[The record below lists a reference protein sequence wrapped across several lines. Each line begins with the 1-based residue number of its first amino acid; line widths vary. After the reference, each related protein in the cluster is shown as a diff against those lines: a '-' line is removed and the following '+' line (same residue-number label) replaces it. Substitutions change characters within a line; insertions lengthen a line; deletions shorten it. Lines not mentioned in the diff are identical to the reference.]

1 MKTASSIC
9 SRNLP
14 KKRTDACRVPA
25 GPIRLIL
32 CDLGNVLINFDHRIA
47 ARKILPYT
55 DKKFSEVVQLFFD
68 SPATKAFEEG
78 KISGRRFFE
87 HVRRA
92 LALKDITY
100 AQFVPIWNEIFSEN
114 KGILEVLKRLKRSYR
129 LHLISN
135 INELHYAYIAKNFPK
150 SLAVFDRTY
159 LSCSVGARKP
169 DALIYR
175 AAIREDGFRVEEAL
189 YTDDRRDLIIEAEKL
204 GIRSVV
210 FKNVADF
217 RGRLRKMGIRL

>member
-9 SRNLP
+9 SRSLP
-14 KKRTDACRVPA
+14 RKRTDTRHAPA
-25 GPIRLIL
+25 RPIRLIL
-32 CDLGNVLINFDHRIA
+32 CDLGNVVINFDHRIA
-47 ARKILPYT
+47 ARRILPYT
-55 DKKFSEVVQLFFD
+55 DKKFTEVVQLFFD
-68 SPATKAFEEG
+68 SPATKDFEEG
-78 KISGRRFFE
+78 RISGRRFFG
-87 HVRRA
+87 HVRRV
-92 LALKDITY
+92 LSLKGITY

-114 KGILEVLKRLKRSYR
+114 LGILEVLKRLKRSYR

-135 INELHYAYIAKNFPK
+135 INELHYAYIAKKFPK

-169 DALIYR
+169 AALIYR
-175 AAIREDGFRVEEAL
+175 TAIGEDGFRTEEAL
-189 YTDDRRDLIIEAEKL
+189 YTDDRRDLIEEAEKM

-217 RGRLRKMGIRL
+217 KSRLRRMGIRL